1 VLFDAYCMFWKL
13 KQIVMNAATFMIEI
27 NNFKI
32 AIIANM
38 DYDCCY
44 V

>member
-1 VLFDAYCMFWKL
+1 MTV
-13 KQIVMNAATFMIEI
+13 ATFMIWT

-32 AIIANM
+32 AIIINM

-44 V
+44 VWNTFKITW